1 MAETIYALSSAV
13 GKAGVAVVRVSGA
26 AAADVCRQ
34 LTGRELPAPRSAVRR
49 QVRSISS
56 EDVLDEGLVLWFPGP
71 ASFTGEDVAEL
82 HIHGGLATVTAV
94 LEAVG
99 EISGTRIAEP
109 GEFTRRAFLN
119 EKMDLTAAEGL
130 ADLIDA
136 ETEAQRRQAI
146 LQSSGALGRL
156 YESWRDRLM
165 GALAHVEAVIDF
177 PEEGLPESALA
188 AAQTQIL
195 GILDSITQHVEDRS
209 VGEQLRRGIRVAIV
223 GPPNAGKSSLLNA
236 LAGRD
241 AAIVSELAGTTRD
254 VVEVRMDL
262 GGFPVILSD
271 TAGLRETAD
280 RVEVEGVRRARATAD
295 EADVVIAVFDGSL
308 ALDQAEEVYRSP
320 VTLTVANKWD
330 LGVAER
336 NVPIG
341 GLGLA
346 QVSVRTGAGMDALL
360 ERLREVVT
368 ERWAGDRGAVITRA
382 RHREAVL
389 ECQASLVR
397 AQAAVLP
404 ELLAEDLRLA
414 MQSLGRITGSFDV
427 EDLLDIV
434 FRDFCIGK

>member
-1 MAETIYALSSAV
+1 
-13 GKAGVAVVRVSGA
+13 
-26 AAADVCRQ
+26 
-34 LTGRELPAPRSAVRR
+34 
-49 QVRSISS
+49 
-56 EDVLDEGLVLWFPGP
+56 
-71 ASFTGEDVAEL
+71 
-82 HIHGGLATVTAV
+82 
-94 LEAVG
+94 
-99 EISGTRIAEP
+99 
-109 GEFTRRAFLN
+109 
-119 EKMDLTAAEGL
+119 
-130 ADLIDA
+130 
-136 ETEAQRRQAI
+136 
-146 LQSSGALGRL
+146 
-156 YESWRDRLM
+156 
-165 GALAHVEAVIDF
+165 
-177 PEEGLPESALA
+177 
-188 AAQTQIL
+188 
-195 GILDSITQHVEDRS
+195 
-209 VGEQLRRGIRVAIV
+209 
-223 GPPNAGKSSLLNA
+223 
-236 LAGRD
+236 
-241 AAIVSELAGTTRD
+241 AGTTRD

-320 VTLTVANKWD
+320 VTLTVANKLD

-346 QVSVRTGAGMDALL
+346 QVSVRTGEGMDALL
-360 ERLREVVT
+360 DRLREIVT

>member
-1 MAETIYALSSAV
+1 MAETIYALSSAA
-13 GKAGVAVVRVSGA
+13 GKAGVAVIRISGA

-49 QVRSISS
+49 QVRSPFSD
-56 EDVLDEGLVLWFPGP
+56 DVLDEGLVLWFPGP
-71 ASFTGEDVAEL
+71 SSFTGEDVVEL

-99 EISGTRIAEP
+99 EMAGTRVAEP

-119 EKMDLTAAEGL
+119 EKLDLTAAEGL

-165 GALAHVEAVIDF
+165 GALAHVEAAIDF
-177 PEEGLPESALA
+177 PEEGLPDSVLA
-188 AAQTQIL
+188 GVQSQIL
-195 GILDSITQHVEDRS
+195 GVLKSITQHVEDRS

-241 AAIVSELAGTTRD
+241 AAIVSEMAGTTRD

-262 GGFPVILSD
+262 AGFPVILSD
-271 TAGLRETAD
+271 TAGLREAAD
-280 RVEVEGVRRARATAD
+280 QVEVEGVRRARATAG
-295 EADVVIAVFDGSL
+295 EADVVIAVVDGSQPL
-308 ALDQAEEVYRSP
+308 EEVEEIYRSA
-320 VTLTVANKWD
+320 VTLTVVNKLD
-330 LGVAER
+330 LGVVEGG
-336 NVPIG
+336 VPVG

-346 QVSVRTGAGMDALL
+346 QVSVRTGKGVDGLL
-360 ERLREVVT
+360 ERLSEIVT

-382 RHREAVL
+382 RHREAVQ
-389 ECQASLVR
+389 ECQAALVR
-397 AQAAVLP
+397 AQTAVLP

-414 MQSLGRITGSFDV
+414 MQSLGRITGSYDV